1 LNIQL
6 IFIMDNLQLTADL
19 GFSHGKYHV
28 GLSLVEFEEEN
39 VTIVYSPA
47 LDLSGYGYSQEEAK
61 QSFSEAL
68 SEFFRYTNNKNTLDK
83 VLKDLGWAV
92 RGSKKKPKFNPPK
105 DSDLVSLNPLYNDIV
120 NTKSYK
126 VSREDVEFAY

>member
-1 LNIQL
+1 
-6 IFIMDNLQLTADL
+6 MDKLQLTADL

-61 QSFSEAL
+61 QSFTEAL
-68 SEFFRYTNNKNTLDK
+68 NEFFRYTNNKNTLDK
-83 VLKDLGWAV
+83 VLKDLGWAI